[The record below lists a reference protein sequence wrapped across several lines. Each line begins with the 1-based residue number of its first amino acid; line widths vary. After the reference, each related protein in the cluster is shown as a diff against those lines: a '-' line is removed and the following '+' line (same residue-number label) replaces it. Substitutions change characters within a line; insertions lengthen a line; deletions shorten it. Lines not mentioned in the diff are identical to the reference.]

1 MQLVIKKLK
10 FDTPDFVKQLS
21 VMYPSLYK
29 QGDSY
34 ETPAFFYLQEI
45 PIEIEKEIYITMVH
59 STIFLTV
66 KAMA

>member
-45 PIEIEKEIYITMVH
+45 PIEKEKEICITMVH
-59 STIFLTV
+59 STVFLTV

>member
-1 MQLVIKKLK
+1 MQFVIKKLK

-21 VMYPSLYK
+21 VMYSSLYK

-45 PIEIEKEIYITMVH
+45 PIGKEKEIYITMVH

-66 KAMA
+66 KTKA